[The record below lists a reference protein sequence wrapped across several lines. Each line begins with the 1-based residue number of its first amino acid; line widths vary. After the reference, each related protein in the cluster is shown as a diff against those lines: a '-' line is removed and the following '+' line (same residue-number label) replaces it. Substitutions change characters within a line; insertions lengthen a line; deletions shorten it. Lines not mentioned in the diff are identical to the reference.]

1 MKITPEIEIMS
12 HEFAR
17 DREEDLKLAARDET
31 SVSFFKLLREFAQRV
46 VEVKLHET
54 VDFLESTQQYGA
66 SVSLR
71 MHEGLPPRVND
82 ISAQQIMLI
91 KNRVENQPMT
101 AANERAIQQWRSA
114 ADPGVGTRGG
124 TAAP

>member
-1 MKITPEIEIMS
+1 
-12 HEFAR
+12 
-17 DREEDLKLAARDET
+17 
-31 SVSFFKLLREFAQRV
+31 V
-46 VEVKLHET
+46 VEVHET

-66 SVSLR
+66 SASLR
-71 MHEGLPPRVND
+71 MQEGLQPRVND

-124 TAAP
+124 TASEPRPRS

>member
-1 MKITPEIEIMS
+1 MS

-46 VEVKLHET
+46 VEVKAYET
-54 VDFLESTQQYGA
+54 VDFLDTRQYGA

-82 ISAQQIMLI
+82 IGAQQIMLI
-91 KNRVENQPMT
+91 KNRVENQPMN
-101 AANERAIQQWRSA
+101 AVNERAIQQWRSA
-114 ADPGVGTRGG
+114 TRGNEQFVASRS
-124 TAAP
+124 TQRRRAACP